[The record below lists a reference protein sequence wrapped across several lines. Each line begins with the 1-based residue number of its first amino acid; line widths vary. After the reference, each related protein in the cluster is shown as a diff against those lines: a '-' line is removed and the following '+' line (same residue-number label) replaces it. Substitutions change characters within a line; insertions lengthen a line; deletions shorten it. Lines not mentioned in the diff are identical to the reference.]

1 MAPKIFID
9 GEHGTTGLQI
19 RQRLEGR
26 DDIELLAIAHA
37 DRHDKGVRADLLKA
51 ADIAILCLPDAGA
64 RESVELAAGTQ
75 TRFIDASTA
84 HRTDPEWIF
93 GFAELEPGHAEK
105 IASAEKVSNPG
116 CYSTGAIAL
125 IRPLTAA
132 GLLPADYPVT
142 INATSGYSGGGK
154 GLIARFEDENSANP
168 IAAPTYAYAL
178 ALGHKHV
185 PEIQTHGQLSR
196 RPLFTPNVGKY
207 RQGMTVQVPLHLD
220 LLSGSPDVGDI
231 HSALTGHYA
240 GQDVVQVVSLDVS
253 AELEMVE
260 PTELVGTNTM
270 KLHVLG
276 KPGGGQANLV
286 AVLDNL
292 GKGASGAAVQSM
304 DLMIGQLKQP
314 LS

>member
-26 DDIELLAIAHA
+26 DDIELLAIDHA
-37 DRHDKGVRADLLKA
+37 DRHDKAVRAELLQA

-64 RESVELAAGTQ
+64 RESVELAGASN

-84 HRTDPEWIF
+84 HRTNPDWVF
-93 GFAELEPGHAEK
+93 GFAELVPGHADA
-105 IASAEKVSNPG
+105 IAKAAKVANPG

-142 INATSGYSGGGK
+142 INAISGYSGGGK
-154 GLIARFEDENSANP
+154 SLIARFEDADNADP
-168 IAAPTYAYAL
+168 IDAPAYAYAL
-178 ALGHKHV
+178 ALAHKHV
-185 PEIQTHGQLSR
+185 PEIMAHGLLSR
-196 RPLFTPNVGKY
+196 RPLFTPNVGNY
-207 RQGMTVQVPLHLD
+207 LQGMTVQVPLHLD
-220 LLSGSPDVGDI
+220 LLTGGPDVADI
-231 HSALTGHYA
+231 HAALADHYA
-240 GQDVVQVVSLDVS
+240 GQDVVQVVPLDQS
-253 AELEMVE
+253 ATLERVE

-270 KLHVLG
+270 KLHVFG
-276 KPGGGQANLV
+276 AQGGGQVNLV

-292 GKGASGAAVQSM
+292 GKGASGACVQSM
-304 DLMIGQLKQP
+304 DLMIGA
-314 LS
+314 